1 MASTTSAASPVAS
14 PDGFANATASC
25 PLGLEWVEKKKGY
38 KNEFVRFALFG
49 AETEAIMH
57 HVDAEKQKDYYF
69 HVEASAIRRAGER
82 GFGKLCGARKD
93 KQEVKAVARAMSKQL
108 QHQTA
113 ENVGNWDAI
122 IEMGK
127 KGKAKAM
134 QLDEDAAEL
143 NGELGGDGMQ
153 ERVPS
158 VDEMSLS
165 AAKPVDCPICPK
177 RVTPGSKDSI
187 TSPCGHTFH
196 ASCYTN
202 WIVRKPTCPVCRKT
216 LAPAPVESDGASD
229 DDAASD
235 DIVCNVCGDGTDGDN
250 NPILMC
256 SGPHPTQTGQC
267 AVAMHMKCLDRPP
280 ASCIGVNCWCS
291 QHWKLA
297 SRGDIKLAA
306 TAGTSLACTT
316 AIDRAARGPPLRAG
330 ASASTLAPAAA
341 KGKKPGSSIAKKKQ
355 MRRAVPKKGL
365 PTSEQLVSKPIAK
378 KRNGGIRITAR
389 VASCAKSLREQNNK
403 ENIIGLAQ
411 DLGIATVR
419 CFHAPGGKRMM
430 YDAPLQWIAV
440 RLAEKLTGE

>member
-1 MASTTSAASPVAS
+1 
-14 PDGFANATASC
+14 
-25 PLGLEWVEKKKGY
+25 
-38 KNEFVRFALFG
+38 
-49 AETEAIMH
+49 
-57 HVDAEKQKDYYF
+57 
-69 HVEASAIRRAGER
+69 
-82 GFGKLCGARKD
+82 
-93 KQEVKAVARAMSKQL
+93 MSKQL

-306 TAGTSLACTT
+306 TAGTSSACTT

-341 KGKKPGSSIAKKKQ
+341 KGKKPGSSIAKKK
-355 MRRAVPKKGL
+355 MWRAVPKKGL
-365 PTSEQLVSKPIAK
+365 PTSEQLVSKPIPK
-378 KRNGGIRITAR
+378 QVPVWRAR
-389 VASCAKSLREQNNK
+389 EPARSDASLRVTGVYSRGNVDADTNK
-403 ENIIGLAQ
+403 CACARACACAGLVDDQAE
-411 DLGIATVR
+411 V
-419 CFHAPGGKRMM
+419 APGVGEASR
-430 YDAPLQWIAV
+430 DLQASSAKAAQEDYH
-440 RLAEKLTGE
+440 RPRCGFRESARR